1 MTSKQPDG
9 PAQLGRL
16 GGASYPGIVSDLQKR
31 GSYVPRRVRERRLY
45 SLAIAGGVAGLV
57 GVVGLVLTAVGVIGA
72 ALPILALVVAGVCV
86 LLARRVIAR

>member
-1 MTSKQPDG
+1 M
-9 PAQLGRL
+9 
-16 GGASYPGIVSDLQKR
+16 
-31 GSYVPRRVRERRLY
+31 
-45 SLAIAGGVAGLV
+45 V